1 MNIKDIN
8 PFLRF
13 ANLISFNPI
22 NKYCRAIDCHF
33 YFMYDNCCPV
43 YINNK
48 KYETNKGTI
57 IIIPAGMN
65 YYFDYKDKLNI
76 ISINFDYTQ
85 SKSHIEA
92 KSPVNSK
99 CFNEK
104 DITEIP
110 CFKDYDFLNKPI
122 IIENMWYLFSKIE
135 TILNEYKYKKQFY
148 KEVSS
153 ACFKNVLLEVIRSY
167 LWNDN
172 THDAINIVLDYIHEH
187 YNEEIDNSTLS
198 NLVNYHSYHLNRLMK
213 TTTGTTIH
221 QYIINYRLEIAKRY
235 LQETELSINEIA
247 ELCGYKNLCNFS
259 YDFKKKNGVSPSIYK
274 KNAYRKA

>member
-1 MNIKDIN
+1 MNINDIN

-13 ANLISFNPI
+13 VNSISFNPI
-22 NKYCRAIDCHF
+22 NKYCCAIDCHF
-33 YFMYDNCCPV
+33 YFMHDNCCPI

-48 KYETNKGTI
+48 KYETSKGTI

-65 YYFDYKDKLNI
+65 YYFDYKEKLNI

-85 SKSHIEA
+85 SKSYIEA
-92 KSPVNSK
+92 KSPVSSK
-99 CFNEK
+99 HFNK
-104 DITEIP
+104 NDITEKP
-110 CFKDYDFLNKPI
+110 NFDNYEFLNKPI

-153 ACFKNVLLEVIRSY
+153 SCFKNVLLEIIRSY
-167 LWNDN
+167 LWKDN
-172 THDAINIVLDYIHEH
+172 TYDAINIVLDYIHDH

-235 LQETELSINEIA
+235 LQETELSINEVA

-259 YDFKKKNGVSPSIYK
+259 FDFKKRHGVSPSTYR
-274 KNAYRKA
+274 NNTYRKA